1 VDGAIRQ
8 HCPEIT
14 WQRCWRVRY
23 HSARRMLQLWLVVPV
38 VVEAVT
44 SCWRRKKCGHNS
56 RHKESKRRERQQCNQ
71 SHHSTQG
78 TFGES
83 DEDSHGGREKYGPF
97 DVDVITLTL
106 YFDDVEE
113 AATGTFWCVRTRLR
127 LRSLWRRICHP
138 HSKAKLT
145 NFSESY
151 WRWWVQ
157 VHQPNTRP
165 TSSQINV
172 PAEEYLL

>member
-1 VDGAIRQ
+1 
-8 HCPEIT
+8 
-14 WQRCWRVRY
+14 
-23 HSARRMLQLWLVVPV
+23 MLTCQ
-38 VVEAVT
+38 
-44 SCWRRKKCGHNS
+44 KCGHNS
-56 RHKESKRRERQQCNQ
+56 RHKESKRRGNQ

-113 AATGTFWCVRTRLR
+113 AATGTFWCVRTRLQ

-138 HSKAKLT
+138 HSKAKLI
-145 NFSESY
+145 NSQNPIGDDEYKCINQIPRANSKY
-151 WRWWVQ
+151 
-157 VHQPNTRP
+157 HTRP